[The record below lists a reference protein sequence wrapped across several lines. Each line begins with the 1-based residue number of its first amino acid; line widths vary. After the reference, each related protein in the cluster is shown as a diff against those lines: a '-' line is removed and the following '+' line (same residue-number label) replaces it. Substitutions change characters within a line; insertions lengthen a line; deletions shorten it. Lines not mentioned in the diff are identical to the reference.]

1 MNARLCA
8 VLLFVCGL
16 LAACGGPA
24 GAGGGK
30 SAQGGGSG
38 GSSKGGSG
46 SSGTISSIQIS
57 PNSTAIATG
66 ATQQFSATAHM
77 SDGSTK
83 DVTGSVQ
90 WASSDTS
97 VATINAGGRAT
108 AGAPGVA
115 TITATSGVVKASAT
129 LTVSSAAANLSSIVI
144 TPANPTVPVNTAQQ
158 LTATGNYSD
167 GSSAD
172 ITGLVTWGSNS
183 NSIAMVSTS
192 GLLTGKS
199 AGTTGISATLG
210 TVSGTTQATVS
221 APTVVSI
228 AVTPVGLTLA
238 IGINQQYVATATY
251 SDGSSADLTN
261 GVTWSSSDTNTATI
275 NSSGLATTVAAGQVT
290 ITATLGALS
299 DQSTLT
305 IVAAH
310 LSSISVTPSVVS
322 IAVGTTQQFTATGSF
337 DDGSTQLLQN
347 VTWSSSSNSA
357 TVNSS
362 GLAIGVSTGTA
373 TITATSG
380 SVSGTASLTVTGASL
395 VSIAVAP
402 ANSTMAPDTTKQF
415 TATGTFS
422 DSSTQDVSAVVVWTS
437 SSPAHATITS
447 QGLAT
452 GLTAGAT
459 TITATY
465 GSISGSTGLTVSNVS
480 LVSITVSPANPRI
493 NAGTLIKF
501 TATGTFSDGSV
512 ATNLSGVSW
521 KSQHPN
527 IASVRATGIAHGK
540 KSGSVTI
547 TASAFGISGTTTLT
561 VGTGTL
567 VSIVVTPANPT
578 AAAGGT
584 QQFTATGTF
593 SDSSTQDITLN
604 SHWSSSS
611 SSVAT
616 IANAPSLAGL
626 GNCKAAGST
635 NITANSGGITGS
647 TGLTV
652 Q

>member
-437 SSPAHATITS
+437 SSPANATINS

-452 GLTAGAT
+452 GLTAGT
-459 TITATY
+459 TTVTATY
-465 GSISGSTGLTVSNVS
+465 GTIKGSTGLTVSNVS

-527 IASVRATGIAHGK
+527 IASVRSSGIAHGK
-540 KSGSVTI
+540 KGGSVTI
-547 TASAFGISGTTTLT
+547 TASAFGVSGTTTLT

-567 VSIVVTPANPT
+567 VFIAVTPANPDV
-578 AAAGGT
+578 AAGGT

-593 SDSSTQDITLN
+593 SDASTQDVTLN

-616 IANAPSLAGL
+616 IANAPSVAALAHCNAPGI
-626 GNCKAAGST
+626 T
-635 NITANSGGITGS
+635 NITANSGGITAS

-652 Q
+652 H

>member
-437 SSPAHATITS
+437 SSPANATINS

-452 GLTAGAT
+452 GLTAGT
-459 TITATY
+459 TTVTATY
-465 GSISGSTGLTVSNVS
+465 GTIKGSTGLTVSNIS

-527 IASVRATGIAHGK
+527 IASVRSSGIAHGK
-540 KSGSVTI
+540 KGGSVTI
-547 TASAFGISGTTTLT
+547 TASAFGVSGTTTLT

-567 VSIVVTPANPT
+567 VFIAVTPANPDV
-578 AAAGGT
+578 AAGGT

-593 SDSSTQDITLN
+593 SDASTQDVTLN

-616 IANAPSLAGL
+616 IANAPSVAALAHCNAPGI
-626 GNCKAAGST
+626 T
-635 NITANSGGITGS
+635 NITANSGGITAS

-652 Q
+652 H

>member
-16 LAACGGPA
+16 LTACGGPA

-402 ANSTMAPDTTKQF
+402 ALDGDASTFTT
-415 TATGTFS
+415 
-422 DSSTQDVSAVVVWTS
+422 V
-437 SSPAHATITS
+437 
-447 QGLAT
+447 L
-452 GLTAGAT
+452 
-459 TITATY
+459 
-465 GSISGSTGLTVSNVS
+465 SI
-480 LVSITVSPANPRI
+480 LVSMNGFFVCTTTSFISLADWCNKSSGTV
-493 NAGTLIKF
+493 T
-501 TATGTFSDGSV
+501 SV
-512 ATNLSGVSW
+512 AARSN
-521 KSQHPN
+521 
-527 IASVRATGIAHGK
+527 AAE
-540 KSGSVTI
+540 
-547 TASAFGISGTTTLT
+547 
-561 VGTGTL
+561 
-567 VSIVVTPANPT
+567 PT
-578 AAAGGT
+578 FA
-584 QQFTATGTF
+584 
-593 SDSSTQDITLN
+593 
-604 SHWSSSS
+604 
-611 SSVAT
+611 
-616 IANAPSLAGL
+616 
-626 GNCKAAGST
+626 
-635 NITANSGGITGS
+635 
-647 TGLTV
+647 
-652 Q
+652 

>member
-1 MNARLCA
+1 MHARLCA
-8 VLLFVCGL
+8 VLLLLCGL
-16 LAACGGPA
+16 LTACGGPA
-24 GAGGGK
+24 GNGGGK
-30 SAQGGGSG
+30 TLPGGTG

-46 SSGTISSIQIS
+46 SATISSIQIS
-57 PNSTAIATG
+57 PNSAAIAAG
-66 ATQQFSATAHM
+66 AHQQFSATAQM
-77 SDGSTK
+77 SDGSTG

-90 WASSDTS
+90 WASSDAS
-97 VATINAGGRAT
+97 VATIDTAGRAT
-108 AGAPGVA
+108 ANTSGVA
-115 TITATSGVVKASAT
+115 VITATSGSVNASAI
-129 LTVSSAAANLSSIVI
+129 LTISSAAANLSSIVI

-172 ITGLVTWGSNS
+172 ITGLVTWSSNS
-183 NSIAMVSTS
+183 NSIAVVSTS
-192 GLLTGKS
+192 GLLTGMA
-199 AGTTGISATLG
+199 AGTIGISATLG
-210 TVSGTTQATVS
+210 TLSGTTQVTVS
-221 APTVVSI
+221 APTVASI
-228 AVTPVGLTLA
+228 AVTPVGLTLG

-261 GVTWSSSDTNTATI
+261 GVTWSSSDTTMATI
-275 NSSGLATTVAAGQVT
+275 DSSGLATTVAAGQVT
-290 ITATLGALS
+290 ITATAGALS

-310 LSSISVTPSVVS
+310 LTSISVTPSVVS
-322 IAVGTTQQFTATGSF
+322 IGAGTTQLFTATGSF
-337 DDGSTQLLQN
+337 DDGSTQLLLN

-357 TVNSS
+357 TMNSS
-362 GLAIGVSTGTA
+362 GLATGVSPGTA

-395 VSIAVAP
+395 VSIAVTP

-626 GNCKAAGST
+626 ANCKAAGST

>member
-1 MNARLCA
+1 MHARLCA
-8 VLLFVCGL
+8 VLLVLCGL
-16 LAACGGPA
+16 LTACGGA
-24 GAGGGK
+24 AANGGGK
-30 SAQGGGSG
+30 TVPGGTG

-46 SSGTISSIQIS
+46 SATISSIQIS
-57 PNSTAIATG
+57 PNSAAIATG
-66 ATQQFSATAHM
+66 ANQQFSATAQM
-77 SDGSTK
+77 SDGSAK
-83 DVTGSVQ
+83 DVTSSVQ
-90 WASSDTS
+90 WASSDTN
-97 VATINAGGRAT
+97 VATIDTAGRAT
-108 AGAPGVA
+108 ANTSGVA
-115 TITATSGVVKASAT
+115 VITATSGSVNASAI
-129 LTVSSAAANLSSIVI
+129 LTISSAAANLSSIVI
-144 TPANPTVPVNTAQQ
+144 TPANPTVPVNTTLQ

-172 ITGLVTWGSNS
+172 ITSLVTWSSNS
-183 NSIAMVSTS
+183 SSIVAVSSS
-192 GLLTGKS
+192 GLLTGMA

-210 TVSGTTQATVS
+210 AVSGTTQVTVS
-221 APTVVSI
+221 TPTVVSI
-228 AVTPVGLTLA
+228 AVTPVGLTLG

-251 SDGSSADLTN
+251 SDGTSADLTS
-261 GVTWSSSDTNTATI
+261 GVTWSSSDTTMATI
-275 NSSGLATTVAAGQVT
+275 DSSGLASTVAAGQVT
-290 ITATLGALS
+290 ITATLGTLS

-322 IAVGTTQQFTATGSF
+322 IGAGTTQQFTATGSF

-357 TVNSS
+357 TISSS
-362 GLAIGVSTGTA
+362 GLGTGVSTGTA

-395 VSIAVAP
+395 VSIAVTP
-402 ANSTMAPDTTKQF
+402 TNSTMAPDTTKQF
-415 TATGTFS
+415 TAMGTFS
-422 DSSTQDVSAVVVWTS
+422 DSSTQDVSGVVIWTS
-437 SSPAHATITS
+437 SSPAHATISS

-452 GLTAGAT
+452 GLTAGTT

-465 GSISGSTGLTVSNVS
+465 GAISGSTGLTVSNVS
-480 LVSITVSPANPRI
+480 LVSITVSPTNPRI
-493 NAGTLIKF
+493 NAGTSIKF
-501 TATGTFSDGSV
+501 MATGTFSDGSV

-527 IASVRATGIAHGK
+527 IASVRSSGIAHGK

-547 TASAFGISGTTTLT
+547 TASAFGVSGATTLT

-567 VSIVVTPANPT
+567 VSIVVTPANPSVT
-578 AAAGGT
+578 AGGT

-593 SDSSTQDITLN
+593 SDTSTQDVTLN

-616 IANAPSLAGL
+616 IANAPSVAGL
-626 GNCKAAGST
+626 AHCNAAGST
-635 NITANSGGITGS
+635 SIKANSGGITGS

>member
-1 MNARLCA
+1 MNARRCA
-8 VLLFVCGL
+8 VLLFLCGVL
-16 LAACGGPA
+16 TACGGA
-24 GAGGGK
+24 ASNGGGK
-30 SAQGGGSG
+30 SLQGGGTG
-38 GSSKGGSG
+38 GSSKGGGSG
-46 SSGTISSIQIS
+46 SATISSIQIS
-57 PNSTAIATG
+57 PNLAAIAPG
-66 ATQQFSATAHM
+66 ATQQFSATAGM

-83 DVTGSVQ
+83 DVTSSVQ

-97 VATINAGGRAT
+97 VATIDTAGRAT
-108 AGAPGVA
+108 ANTSGSAI
-115 TITATSGVVKASAT
+115 ITATSGSLAASAI
-129 LTVSSAAANLSSIVI
+129 LTISSAAANLSSIVI

-183 NSIAMVSTS
+183 NSIAVVSTS
-192 GLLTGKS
+192 GLLTGQA

-210 TVSGTTQATVS
+210 TVSGTTQVTVS

-228 AVTPVGLTLA
+228 AVTPVGLTLG

-261 GVTWSSSDTNTATI
+261 GITWSSSDANTATI
-275 NSSGLATTVAAGQVT
+275 DSSGLATTVAAGQVT

-322 IAVGTTQQFTATGSF
+322 IGAGTTQQFTATGSF

-357 TVNSS
+357 TISSS
-362 GLAIGVSTGTA
+362 GLAIGGSPGTA

-395 VSIAVAP
+395 VSIAVTP
-402 ANSTMAPDTTKQF
+402 TNSTMAPDTTKQF

-422 DSSTQDVSAVVVWTS
+422 DSSTQDISAVVVWTS
-437 SSPAHATITS
+437 SSPAHATINS

-452 GLTAGAT
+452 GLSAGT
-459 TITATY
+459 TTVTATY
-465 GSISGSTGLTVSNVS
+465 GTISGSTGLTVSNVS

-521 KSQHPN
+521 RSQHPN
-527 IASVRATGIAHGK
+527 VASIRSSGIAHGK

-547 TASAFGISGTTTLT
+547 TASAFGVSGTTTLS

-567 VSIVVTPANPT
+567 VSIVVTPANPS

-593 SDSSTQDITLN
+593 SDASTQDITLN

-616 IANAPSLAGL
+616 IANAPSVAGL
-626 GNCKAAGST
+626 AQCNAAGST
-635 NITANSGGITGS
+635 NIKANSGGIIGS

>member
-1 MNARLCA
+1 MHARMCTVLFLLCA
-8 VLLFVCGL
+8 LLT
-16 LAACGGPA
+16 ACGGPA
-24 GAGGGK
+24 SNGGGK
-30 SAQGGGSG
+30 SLQGGGTS

-46 SSGTISSIQIS
+46 SVTISSIQIS
-57 PNSTAIATG
+57 PNLIAIAPG
-66 ATQQFSATAHM
+66 ATQQFSATADM
-77 SDGSTK
+77 SDGSTQ
-83 DVTGSVQ
+83 DVTSSVQ
-90 WASSDTS
+90 WVSSDPS
-97 VATINAGGRAT
+97 VATIDTAGRAT
-108 AGAPGVA
+108 GNMPGVA
-115 TITATSGVVKASAT
+115 TITATSGSVKASAT
-129 LTVSSAAANLSSIVI
+129 LTITSGAANLSSIVI
-144 TPANPTVPVNTAQQ
+144 TPANPTLPVNTAQQ

-172 ITGLVTWGSNS
+172 ITGMVTWSSNS
-183 NSIAMVSTS
+183 NSIAVVSTS
-192 GLLTGKS
+192 GLLTGNA
-199 AGTTGISATLG
+199 AGTTTISATLG
-210 TVSGTTQATVS
+210 TLSGTTQVTVS
-221 APTVVSI
+221 APTVASI

-251 SDGSSADLTN
+251 SDGSSADLTS

-322 IAVGTTQQFTATGSF
+322 ISAGTTQQFTATGSF

-357 TVNSS
+357 TMSSS
-362 GLAIGVSTGTA
+362 GLATGVSTGTA

-395 VSIAVAP
+395 VSIAVTP
-402 ANSTMAPDTTKQF
+402 ANSTMAPDTIKQF

-422 DSSTQDVSAVVVWTS
+422 DSSTQDISGLVVWTS
-437 SSPAHATITS
+437 SSPAHATISS

-452 GLTAGAT
+452 GLAAGTT
-459 TITATY
+459 TITAIY
-465 GSISGSTGLTVSNVS
+465 GTISGSTGLTVSNVS

-527 IASVRATGIAHGK
+527 LASIRGSGIAHGK
-540 KSGSVTI
+540 KGGSVTI
-547 TASAFGISGTTTLT
+547 TASAFGVSGTTTLT

-567 VSIVVTPANPT
+567 VSIVVTPANPS

-616 IANAPSLAGL
+616 IANAPSVAGL
-626 GNCKAAGST
+626 ANCKAPGST

>member
-1 MNARLCA
+1 M
-8 VLLFVCGL
+8 
-16 LAACGGPA
+16 
-24 GAGGGK
+24 
-30 SAQGGGSG
+30 
-38 GSSKGGSG
+38 
-46 SSGTISSIQIS
+46 
-57 PNSTAIATG
+57 
-66 ATQQFSATAHM
+66 
-77 SDGSTK
+77 D
-83 DVTGSVQ
+83 
-90 WASSDTS
+90 
-97 VATINAGGRAT
+97 
-108 AGAPGVA
+108 
-115 TITATSGVVKASAT
+115 
-129 LTVSSAAANLSSIVI
+129 
-144 TPANPTVPVNTAQQ
+144 
-158 LTATGNYSD
+158 
-167 GSSAD
+167 
-172 ITGLVTWGSNS
+172 
-183 NSIAMVSTS
+183 STS

-437 SSPAHATITS
+437 SSPANATINS

-452 GLTAGAT
+452 GLTAGT
-459 TITATY
+459 TTVTATY
-465 GSISGSTGLTVSNVS
+465 GTIKGSTGLTVSNVS

-527 IASVRATGIAHGK
+527 IASVRSSGIAHGK
-540 KSGSVTI
+540 KGGSVTI
-547 TASAFGISGTTTLT
+547 TASAFGVSGTTTLT

-567 VSIVVTPANPT
+567 VFIAVTPANPDV
-578 AAAGGT
+578 AAGGT

-593 SDSSTQDITLN
+593 SDASTQDVTLN

-616 IANAPSLAGL
+616 IANAPSVAALAHCNAPGI
-626 GNCKAAGST
+626 T
-635 NITANSGGITGS
+635 NITANSGGITAS

-652 Q
+652 H

>member
-1 MNARLCA
+1 MNARLCS
-8 VLLFVCGL
+8 VLVFLCAL
-16 LAACGGPA
+16 LTACGGA
-24 GAGGGK
+24 VGNGGGK
-30 SAQGGGSG
+30 GSSQGGGTG

-46 SSGTISSIQIS
+46 SVTISSMQIS

-66 ATQQFSATAHM
+66 ANQQFSATAHM

-83 DVTGSVQ
+83 DVTGTVQ

-97 VATINAGGRAT
+97 VATIDTAGRAT
-108 AGAPGVA
+108 GSAPGVA
-115 TITATSGVVKASAT
+115 TITATSGLVKASAT
-129 LTVSSAAANLSSIVI
+129 LTISSAAANLSSIVI
-144 TPANPTVPVNTAQQ
+144 TPANPTIPVNTAQQ

-183 NSIAMVSTS
+183 NSIAVVSSS
-192 GLLTGKS
+192 GMLTGQA
-199 AGTTGISATLG
+199 AGTTGISASMG
-210 TVSGTTQATVS
+210 TVSGTTQVVVS

-228 AVTPVGLTLA
+228 AVTPVGLTLG

-251 SDGSSADLTN
+251 SDGSSADLTS

-275 NSSGLATTVAAGQVT
+275 NSSGLATTVAPGQVT

-322 IAVGTTQQFTATGSF
+322 IAAGTTQQFTATGSF
-337 DDGSTQLLQN
+337 DDGSTQLLLN

-357 TVNSS
+357 KVSSS
-362 GLAIGVSTGTA
+362 GVATGVSPGTA

-395 VSIAVAP
+395 ISIAVTP

-437 SSPAHATITS
+437 SSPAHATINA

-452 GLTAGAT
+452 GLTAGT
-459 TITATY
+459 TTVTATY
-465 GSISGSTGLTVSNVS
+465 GTISGSTGLTVSNVS

-493 NAGTLIKF
+493 NAGTSIKF

-527 IASVRATGIAHGK
+527 VASIRSSGIAHGK

-547 TASAFGISGTTTLT
+547 TASAFGVSGTTTLT

-567 VSIVVTPANPT
+567 VSIVVTPANPSAT
-578 AAAGGT
+578 AGGT

-593 SDSSTQDITLN
+593 SDASTQDITLN

-616 IANAPSLAGL
+616 IANAPSVAGQAR
-626 GNCKAAGST
+626 CKAAGIT
-635 NITANSGGITGS
+635 NVTANSGGITGS

-652 Q
+652 N